1 MAKMVED
8 RVVRIKMNIIVCVK
22 QVPDTLGVNINT
34 QTNTLIREGVDSV
47 INPFDLHAV
56 EEGLRLKGK
65 YGGMV
70 TVLSMGPH
78 QVVTTLR
85 RALSLGAD
93 NAVLLSDIGF
103 AGADTL
109 ATSYALARGV
119 KKIGRFDL
127 IICGRQAIDGDT
139 AHVGPSLA
147 EKLGIPHISCVIK
160 IHNVT
165 SRYMVAERM
174 TEEGTEQIK
183 LSLPALITVCKGI
196 NEPRFPTLKWK
207 IRAEKTKI
215 EIWSAQDI
223 GADENKI
230 GLKGSPTRVVKMT
243 TPHHDRQGRFLE
255 GSIQQQVTDL
265 VSKLR
270 QAEVL

>member
-1 MAKMVED
+1 
-8 RVVRIKMNIIVCVK
+8 MNIIVCVK
-22 QVPDTLGVNINT
+22 QVPDTLGVNINRE
-34 QTNTLIREGVDSV
+34 TNTLIREGVDSV

-65 YGGMV
+65 YGGTV
-70 TVLSMGPH
+70 TALSMGPV
-78 QVVTTLR
+78 QVVDTLR

-119 KKIGRFDL
+119 KKIGWFDL

-147 EKLGIPHISCVIK
+147 ERLSIPHISCVVK
-160 IHNVT
+160 IRKVT
-165 SRYMVAERM
+165 NKYMVAERM
-174 TEEGTEQIK
+174 TEERTEQIK

-215 EIWSAQDI
+215 KIWSAKDI

-230 GLKGSPTRVVKMT
+230 GLRGSPTRVVKMT
-243 TPHHDRQGRFLE
+243 TPKHERQGRFLE
-255 GSIQQQVTDL
+255 GSTQQQVADL